1 MKLALVSPCCSV
13 CCTVFSV
20 FGAIILLAFGIMFKA
35 GVHELTMTK
44 ESPEDPGSVGTSCLI
59 AAGIYLLFILFCSCQ
74 TVVAKKAKKE
84 EEFGTSS

>member
-1 MKLALVSPCCSV
+1 
-13 CCTVFSV
+13 
-20 FGAIILLAFGIMFKA
+20 MFKA

-74 TVVAKKAKKE
+74 VSNNIKIPLKNNIFKLLKIKIII
-84 EEFGTSS
+84 

>member
-1 MKLALVSPCCSV
+1 MKLVLVSPCCSV

-44 ESPEDPGSVGTSCLI
+44 ESPANPGDVGVSCFI

-74 TVVAKKAKKE
+74 TVVAKKTKKP
-84 EEFGTSS
+84 EEFGASS